1 MYFGRGPGE
10 QRLMNLKSILSF
22 VSKLSKRER
31 LIFYVTIGIV
41 GFVLLDRLIISPIL
55 TKISYLNETIRIQ
68 EESIEQ
74 SLLIVTQEKRIE
86 KEASQYSSYLS
97 QSQTGEK
104 AITAFLKEVETL
116 AKKSSVYLIDIKPT
130 LQAEEGAGEKYF
142 VRINFE
148 AQMDQVINFFYYVA
162 SFEQLI
168 KIEEYQIRPK
178 TVGSSVITCS
188 ASVSKT
194 IIPE

>member
-104 AITAFLKEVETL
+104 AITAFLKEV
-116 AKKSSVYLIDIKPT
+116 
-130 LQAEEGAGEKYF
+130 
-142 VRINFE
+142 
-148 AQMDQVINFFYYVA
+148 
-162 SFEQLI
+162 
-168 KIEEYQIRPK
+168 
-178 TVGSSVITCS
+178 
-188 ASVSKT
+188 
-194 IIPE
+194 